1 MFPALRASGWGVWE
15 GGGSL
20 GARDRELGGSREI
33 DEAGRGRG
41 RGEEE
46 GEELRRLEGRA
57 RELERCEML
66 THPTLCAI
74 LTRREE
80 RKEGGRRDEVRE
92 GKKEEKGE
100 GRRKIKNWNNR
111 REREGRTF
119 ERKDRT
125 HERDRKMEHGS
136 H

>member
-1 MFPALRASGWGVWE
+1 M
-15 GGGSL
+15 
-20 GARDRELGGSREI
+20 
-33 DEAGRGRG
+33 
-41 RGEEE
+41 
-46 GEELRRLEGRA
+46 RRLEGRA

-100 GRRKIKNWNNR
+100 GRRKLKKWNNR

-119 ERKDRT
+119 ERKDRI
-125 HERDRKMEHGS
+125 HERDRRMEHGS